1 MTKVAREDARNPRL
15 STEERY
21 GSRARDQGLVTD
33 AATKM
38 AEERYLLSEA
48 APLVVE
54 HALGNWDELTRGTSL
69 ARK

>member
-1 MTKVAREDARNPRL
+1 VTKVAREEARDPRL
-15 STEERY
+15 SIEERY
-21 GSRARDQGLVTD
+21 GSRARYQGLVTD